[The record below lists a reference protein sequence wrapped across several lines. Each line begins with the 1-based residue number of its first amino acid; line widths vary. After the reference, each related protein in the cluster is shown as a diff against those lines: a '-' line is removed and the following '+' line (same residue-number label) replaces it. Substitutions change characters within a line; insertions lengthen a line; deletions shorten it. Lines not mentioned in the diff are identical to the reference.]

1 MSNDLV
7 ALSVLVASDS
17 ASEREAFKDAAA
29 QASVHIDIR
38 EVEELDDAGPACSH
52 LNGNNIDL
60 IFLDC
65 RMPRD
70 RRQTVIDAARTAVSR
85 PLVIS
90 IGAADPGAAIAAE
103 KLDVDGS
110 IGRPV
115 RSADARTMLEACV
128 RARLPCRVL
137 IVDDSTTVRSVM
149 RKVLQA
155 CRYPFEVEEAVDGS
169 AALQQADKKR
179 FDLILLDYNMPGLDG
194 FATLSK
200 LLETHGDAKV
210 VMITATNDVKLAGRA
225 RAAGAHD
232 ILFKPFYAKDL
243 DALMS
248 RLYRLTRA

>member
-29 QASVHIDIR
+29 QASVHIDIC
-38 EVEELDDAGPACSH
+38 EVGELDDAGPACRH

-60 IFLDC
+60 VFLDC

-70 RRQTVIDAARTAVSR
+70 RRQTVIGAARGAASR

-90 IGAADPGAAIAAE
+90 IGAADPGVPIAAE

-115 RSADARTMLEACV
+115 RPADARSLLEACV
-128 RARLPCRVL
+128 RARMPSRVL
-137 IVDDSTTVRSVM
+137 IVDDSATVRTIM
-149 RKVLQA
+149 RKVLQS
-155 CRYPFEVEEAVDGS
+155 CRYRFEVEEAADGA
-169 AALQQADKKR
+169 AALEQAGKQS
-179 FDLILLDYNMPGLDG
+179 FDLVLLDYNMPGLDG
-194 FATLSK
+194 FATMSRF
-200 LLETHGDAKV
+200 LEKHGDTKL
-210 VMITATNDVKLAGRA
+210 VMVTATNDVKLAGRA

-232 ILFKPFYAKDL
+232 LLFKPFYAKDV
-243 DALMS
+243 DALMN
-248 RLYRLTRA
+248 RLYRLSRA